1 MNDNAEVLAP
11 NHHGDHA
18 GFAGISGWLAALSMR
33 IGRSGD
39 AQLAID
45 LTALAPGEHVLDI
58 GCGPGVAARAA
69 AARGAVVTGIDPAD
83 VMLRVARRDDRQG
96 AVTWKRGAA
105 EALPVPDGSCDVVW
119 SLATVHHWP
128 DLDGGLAEVRRVL
141 SADGRFLAIERRVK
155 PGAPRPGEPRMDG
168 SPSRGVRRPVPRRGL
183 RVRHGDEPRVEAGR
197 PARSAGPRDRLIPC
211 TRGGGSGRER
221 DLDRAG

>member
-1 MNDNAEVLAP
+1 MTDNSEVLAP

-18 GFAGISGWLAALSMR
+18 GFAGLSGWVAALSMR

-58 GCGPGVAARAA
+58 GCGPGVAARVA
-69 AARGAVVTGIDPAD
+69 AARGAVVTGVDPAD
-83 VMLRVARRDDRQG
+83 VMLRVARRDDRHG
-96 AVTWKRGAA
+96 AVIWKRGAA
-105 EALPVPDGSCDVVW
+105 EALPVPDRSCDVVW

-141 SADGRFLAIERRVK
+141 RADGRFLAIERRVQ
-155 PGAPRPGEPRMDG
+155 PGARGHASHGWTDRQAAAFADRCREACFELVAVT
-168 SPSRGVRRPVPRRGL
+168 SHETKRGVLLAVL
-183 RVRHGDEPRVEAGR
+183 
-197 PARSAGPRDRLIPC
+197 ARA
-211 TRGGGSGRER
+211 T
-221 DLDRAG
+221 A

>member
-1 MNDNAEVLAP
+1 MTDNSEVLAP

-18 GFAGISGWLAALSMR
+18 GFAGISGWVAALSMR

-58 GCGPGVAARAA
+58 GCGPGVAARFA
-69 AARGAVVTGIDPAD
+69 AARGAVVTGVDPAD
-83 VMLRVARRDDRQG
+83 VMLRVARRDDRHG

-105 EALPVPDGSCDVVW
+105 EALPVPDRSCDVVW

-141 SADGRFLAIERRVK
+141 RADGRFLAIERRVQ
-155 PGAPRPGEPRMDG
+155 PGARGHASHGWTDRQAAAFADRCRDACFELVAVT
-168 SPSRGVRRPVPRRGL
+168 SHETKRGVL
-183 RVRHGDEPRVEAGR
+183 LAAL
-197 PARSAGPRDRLIPC
+197 ARA
-211 TRGGGSGRER
+211 T
-221 DLDRAG
+221 A

>member
-1 MNDNAEVLAP
+1 MTDNSEVLAP

-18 GFAGISGWLAALSMR
+18 GFAGISGWVAALSMR

-58 GCGPGVAARAA
+58 GCGPGVAARFA
-69 AARGAVVTGIDPAD
+69 AARGAVVTGVDPAD
-83 VMLRVARRDDRQG
+83 VMLRVARRDDRHG

-105 EALPVPDGSCDVVW
+105 EALPVPDRSCDVVW

-128 DLDGGLAEVRRVL
+128 DLDGGLTEVRRVL
-141 SADGRFLAIERRVK
+141 RADGRFLAIERRVR
-155 PGAPRPGEPRMDG
+155 PGA
-168 SPSRGVRRPVPRRGL
+168 RGHAS
-183 RVRHGDEPRVEAGR
+183 HGWTDRQAAAFADRCRDAGFELVAVTSHEIEAGR
-197 PARSAGPRDRLIPC
+197 LARGAGPRDGLIAI
-211 TRGGGSGRER
+211 
-221 DLDRAG
+221 LLRA

>member
-1 MNDNAEVLAP
+1 MTDNSEVLAP

-18 GFAGISGWLAALSMR
+18 GFAGISGWVAALSMR

-45 LTALAPGEHVLDI
+45 MTALAPGEHVLDI
-58 GCGPGVAARAA
+58 GCGPGVAARVA
-69 AARGAVVTGIDPAD
+69 AARGAVVTGVDPAD
-83 VMLRVARRDDRQG
+83 VMLRVARRDDRHG

-105 EALPVPDGSCDVVW
+105 EALPVPDRSCDVVW

-141 SADGRFLAIERRVK
+141 RTDGRFLAIERRVR
-155 PGAPRPGEPRMDG
+155 PGARGHASHGWTDRQAAAFADRCREACFELVAVT
-168 SPSRGVRRPVPRRGL
+168 SHETKRGVLLAVL
-183 RVRHGDEPRVEAGR
+183 
-197 PARSAGPRDRLIPC
+197 ARA
-211 TRGGGSGRER
+211 T
-221 DLDRAG
+221 A

>member
-1 MNDNAEVLAP
+1 LNPGSTVKVDTMTDNSEVLAP

-18 GFAGISGWLAALSMR
+18 GFAGISGWVAALSMR

-69 AARGAVVTGIDPAD
+69 AARGAVVTGVDPAD
-83 VMLRVARRDDRQG
+83 VMLRVARRDDRHG

-105 EALPVPDGSCDVVW
+105 EALPVPDRSCDVVW

-128 DLDGGLAEVRRVL
+128 DLDGGLTEVRRVL
-141 SADGRFLAIERRVK
+141 RADGRFLAIERRVQ
-155 PGAPRPGEPRMDG
+155 PGARGHASHGWTDRQAAAFADRCRDAGFELVAVT
-168 SPSRGVRRPVPRRGL
+168 SHETKRGVLLAVL
-183 RVRHGDEPRVEAGR
+183 
-197 PARSAGPRDRLIPC
+197 ARA
-211 TRGGGSGRER
+211 TV
-221 DLDRAG
+221 